1 MFWRELWHIAL
12 SIRSNAFVCGGG
24 LFVGRSYVGVITT
37 SKGDALCRY
46 GVTASAESDDAV
58 VVSDDAR
65 VVASNDGDDDGVA
78 RVVSEKK
85 RHALAAPDGR
95 TNAAAVPSR

>member
-1 MFWRELWHIAL
+1 L

-37 SKGDALCRY
+37 SKGDALCRSSW
-46 GVTASAESDDAV
+46 VTAFAKESDDAV
-58 VVSDDAR
+58 VVSDDA
-65 VVASNDGDDDGVA
+65 VVFETDGDDDGVFGDD
-78 RVVSEKK
+78 
-85 RHALAAPDGR
+85 AACSAPAGFFCDGR

>member
-1 MFWRELWHIAL
+1 MFWFELWHIAL

-46 GVTASAESDDAV
+46 GVTAFAKESDDAV
-58 VVSDDAR
+58 VVSDDA
-65 VVASNDGDDDGVA
+65 VVFETDGDDDGVFGDD
-78 RVVSEKK
+78 
-85 RHALAAPDGR
+85 AACSAPAGFFCDGR

>member
-1 MFWRELWHIAL
+1 MFWFELWHIAL

-37 SKGDALCRY
+37 SKGDALCRSLW
-46 GVTASAESDDAV
+46 VTAFAVSDDAV
-58 VVSDDAR
+58 VCETDC
-65 VVASNDGDDDGVA
+65 DDDGVFGDDA
-78 RVVSEKK
+78 RSAPA
-85 RHALAAPDGR
+85 ALFCDGR

>member
-1 MFWRELWHIAL
+1 MFWFELWHIAL

-37 SKGDALCRY
+37 SKADALCRSSW
-46 GVTASAESDDAV
+46 VTAFAVSDDAV
-58 VVSDDAR
+58 VVSDDA
-65 VVASNDGDDDGVA
+65 VVFETDGDDDGVFGDDA
-78 RVVSEKK
+78 RS
-85 RHALAAPDGR
+85 APAGFFCDGR